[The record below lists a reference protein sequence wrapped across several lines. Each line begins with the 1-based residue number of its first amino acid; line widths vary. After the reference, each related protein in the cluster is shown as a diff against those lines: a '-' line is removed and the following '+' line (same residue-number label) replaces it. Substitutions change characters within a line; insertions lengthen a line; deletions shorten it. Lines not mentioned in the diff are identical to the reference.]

1 LPSLHIYFEIKSLIL
16 YYVTRFINGTLVT
29 SFIRLER
36 VFNKRVSREVYKRI
50 AYYTFSTSKLTKQIK
65 QVTSLLNHNLNTK
78 FETDK
83 RQLTSDN

>member
-1 LPSLHIYFEIKSLIL
+1 VLFVLLQHDVMKLNIHIYFEIKSLIV
-16 YYVTRFINGTLVT
+16 YYVTRFINGTLIT

-36 VFNKRVSREVYKRI
+36 VFNKRVS
-50 AYYTFSTSKLTKQIK
+50 
-65 QVTSLLNHNLNTK
+65 K